1 MRSPIPVAQDL
12 ASNMC
17 TNSASINATRKECQQ
32 AAQKIHDVLSPAF
45 EQTYRTPLG
54 EAFTMVKEMNLQT
67 KKSKA
72 EKEKE
77 RRDCYKKA
85 KLSMESKWKET
96 EVVRQVNYNYIYYI
110 LLVVHSNLFIVKATT
125 NTGHMS
131 GIFHKTFY

>member
-1 MRSPIPVAQDL
+1 MRSPIAVAQDL
-12 ASNMC
+12 ASNMR
-17 TNSASINATRKECQQ
+17 TNSASINAPRNECQQ

-72 EKEKE
+72 EKKE

-85 KLSMESKWKET
+85 KLSVERDGGGQASE
-96 EVVRQVNYNYIYYI
+96 
-110 LLVVHSNLFIVKATT
+110 L
-125 NTGHMS
+125 
-131 GIFHKTFY
+131 